1 VAHATLRGWITSVI
15 VPALVVALSTLTAL
29 CYASPPDPTW
39 IAGLYDDAD
48 QDEVVLEVLAITAVP
63 AAAAAPLSSMAPA
76 AAETPW
82 ATGRAVPSA
91 PSLTALLDRSPPLA

>member
-1 VAHATLRGWITSVI
+1 MAHATLRGWIASVI
-15 VPALVVALSTLTAL
+15 VPALIVALSTLTSL

-48 QDEVVLEVLAITAVP
+48 QDEVVVEVLAITAVP
-63 AAAAAPLSSMAPA
+63 APAAAPLSSMAPA
-76 AAETPW
+76 AAEIPW

>member
-15 VPALVVALSTLTAL
+15 VPPLVVALSTLTSL

-63 AAAAAPLSSMAPA
+63 AAAAPLSSMAPA
-76 AAETPW
+76 AAEPPW